1 MELRRE
7 YDALLKERA
16 GLDDLLGSP
25 RLQWLRIAEELAAVQ
40 VQFGKGTALGARRTR
55 FAEAGEAEDVPI
67 EAMIDREPITVIC
80 SRMGWIRAMKGHQP
94 LDAEVKY
101 KDGDEARFLF
111 HAETTDRLM
120 LAGSNGRFFTVM
132 GANLPGGRG
141 MGEPVRLMVDLPNDA
156 DIAALAIWR
165 PETKL
170 ILASTAGEGF
180 VVPAEDVLAQ
190 TRAGRQVMNLAEGER
205 LAVVRPVAGDHVAV
219 ISKNRKLICFALS
232 EVPEL
237 SRGKGVRL
245 QKYLN
250 FKGDRPLL
258 ERDGGLSDLIT
269 FRLAEGLTWTTANG
283 QTRRETAIGD
293 WVARRG
299 GIGKAPPH
307 GFPRDNRFT

>member
-1 MELRRE
+1 
-7 YDALLKERA
+7 
-16 GLDDLLGSP
+16 
-25 RLQWLRIAEELAAVQ
+25 
-40 VQFGKGTALGARRTR
+40 
-55 FAEAGEAEDVPI
+55 
-67 EAMIDREPITVIC
+67 
-80 SRMGWIRAMKGHQP
+80 
-94 LDAEVKY
+94 
-101 KDGDEARFLF
+101 
-111 HAETTDRLM
+111 
-120 LAGSNGRFFTVM
+120 M

-237 SRGKGVRL
+237 ARGKGVRL